1 MVGRSGYLIAMGLDC
16 VIGGQ
21 NDGLDELQAG
31 SHISNFSSG

>member
-31 SHISNFSSG
+31 SNVPNFSSG